1 MIIGYDLWQRRF
13 NKDPG
18 IVGRAIRIS
27 RMPTPLQVV
36 GVMPPGV
43 RFLPDPGNASEPNY
57 DVDAP
62 VDFWLSV
69 VPNESDPKQRGWN
82 VVSRLQ
88 PGASA
93 AQASADVA
101 AISARLTSTDPDLQ
115 GLTARAQPLMDVL
128 NVEGRR
134 LLLPLFGSVALVF
147 LIASANVSGLLL
159 ARGLRRQQEYAVRSA
174 LGARWARLFRQVL
187 TESVTLALIGGLLGG
202 VLAGALVALFKAIG
216 GHAVPRADAVRVGWP
231 VFAAGLIA
239 ALLAAAIS
247 GVLPALRAALPDRF
261 RALDAGRTTT
271 GRGER
276 RLLGAVAVMQIV
288 LTVALLSGAVLM
300 IRTAQNLAKVR
311 PGYDTDNTLV
321 MTVTSVQSDT
331 WKDFHTRA
339 LERVAALPGVTHAA
353 FVWGLPLTGNKWNAD
368 MEIVGQA
375 GSTRL
380 AEQLNLPLRAVTP
393 DYFEAMNIQI
403 VDGRGFR
410 PSDDA
415 DAPRVALI
423 NATFARRYFGG
434 GTPLGRKVQFPGP
447 NPKPIEIVGVV
458 SDTRTDALNETAGPE
473 IYFPLWQQHAFS
485 KHLIL
490 HTRSDPRALGALV
503 LRELHAV
510 DPTAAVEH
518 VKTMEDVRQ
527 ESVASRLF
535 AMRLLTAFAVTA
547 TALALVGLYGVL
559 SLSVGAR
566 TKEIAVRK
574 AIGARWQE
582 IVRLVLREGY
592 RLIACGVVLG
602 LVLAV
607 VLGRVL
613 GALLYDVKAADPVTL
628 VGAAAL
634 FGALAFVACAVPA
647 WRAARVNLM
656 DALRHQ

>member
-1 MIIGYDLWQRRF
+1 
-13 NKDPG
+13 
-18 IVGRAIRIS
+18 
-27 RMPTPLQVV
+27 MPTWQ
-36 GVMPPGV
+36 
-43 RFLPDPGNASEPNY
+43 
-57 DVDAP
+57 
-62 VDFWLSV
+62 
-69 VPNESDPKQRGWN
+69 
-82 VVSRLQ
+82 
-88 PGASA
+88 
-93 AQASADVA
+93 
-101 AISARLTSTDPDLQ
+101 
-115 GLTARAQPLMDVL
+115 
-128 NVEGRR
+128 
-134 LLLPLFGSVALVF
+134 
-147 LIASANVSGLLL
+147 
-159 ARGLRRQQEYAVRSA
+159 
-174 LGARWARLFRQVL
+174 
-187 TESVTLALIGGLLGG
+187 
-202 VLAGALVALFKAIG
+202 
-216 GHAVPRADAVRVGWP
+216 
-231 VFAAGLIA
+231 
-239 ALLAAAIS
+239 
-247 GVLPALRAALPDRF
+247 
-261 RALDAGRTTT
+261 
-271 GRGER
+271 
-276 RLLGAVAVMQIV
+276 
-288 LTVALLSGAVLM
+288 
-300 IRTAQNLAKVR
+300 
-311 PGYDTDNTLV
+311 
-321 MTVTSVQSDT
+321 
-331 WKDFHTRA
+331 
-339 LERVAALPGVTHAA
+339 
-353 FVWGLPLTGNKWNAD
+353 
-368 MEIVGQA
+368 IVGQA

-423 NATFARRYFGG
+423 NATFARRHFGG
-434 GTPLGRKVQFPGP
+434 GYPLGRKVQFPGP